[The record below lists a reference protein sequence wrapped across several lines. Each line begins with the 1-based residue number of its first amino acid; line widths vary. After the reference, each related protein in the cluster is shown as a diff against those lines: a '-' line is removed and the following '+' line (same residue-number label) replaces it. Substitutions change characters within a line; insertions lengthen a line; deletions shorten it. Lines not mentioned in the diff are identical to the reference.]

1 MIVWR
6 ITGNE
11 IGPGGNGARYFAKK
25 EDAAKALREHRAERG
40 KDAGGGPVKVE
51 VNDREQ
57 LVAAL
62 HDARATGLPHSLHPT
77 TGNHKPA
84 RGATRMIKNQLS
96 SL

>member
-25 EDAAKALREHRAERG
+25 EDAAKALREYRAERG
-40 KDAGGGPVKVE
+40 KDAGGGPVK
-51 VNDREQ
+51 
-57 LVAAL
+57 
-62 HDARATGLPHSLHPT
+62 ARSMTASSLSLRCTMQWATGLPHSLHPT
-77 TGNHKPA
+77 TCNHKPA
-84 RGATRMIKNQLS
+84 RGATRMIRKQLS